1 MATRTRNVSVSGFYN
16 PRSSRLC
23 RDKALVLP
31 QLHLLHCPVLLLGQT
46 QASPGAVCG
55 HSSVSQGVRS
65 QEYDHQSKVTRQ
77 QWEHPATTS
86 NQPPVSPAVRRHALS
101 QSSSSLD
108 FHWRQVHQAGGS
120 LPPTAGNP
128 CMISAMGPANQ
139 AAGPACWQGPAGL
152 SSPHRSPP
160 QLNSL
165 CSALQ

>member
-23 RDKALVLP
+23 RDMALVLP

-46 QASPGAVCG
+46 QVSPGAVWG
-55 HSSVSQGVRS
+55 HSSVSQGVRA

-86 NQPPVSPAVRRHALS
+86 NQPPVSPAVQRHALS

-108 FHWRQVHQAGGS
+108 FHWGQVHQAGGS
-120 LPPTAGNP
+120 LPPHSWKSLHDLCHGSSKPGCRSCMLAGTSRLVLSTQISTTAE
-128 CMISAMGPANQ
+128 
-139 AAGPACWQGPAGL
+139 L
-152 SSPHRSPP
+152 S
-160 QLNSL
+160 L
-165 CSALQ
+165 